1 MAAVFTFFCIFEETE
16 FELESIKKEDEGK
29 TEKMSRFFEV
39 EEMFDF
45 DNLGFTNTRDN
56 FKARHFV
63 FNAVLGIR
71 ICMFLGPPDPLVT
84 STDPIPDPF
93 IIQQNKAEKTL
104 IFTVL

>member
-1 MAAVFTFFCIFEETE
+1 MFFCIFEETE

-29 TEKMSRFFEV
+29 AEKMSRFFEV

-63 FNAVLGIR
+63 FTGYHTAEYV
-71 ICMFLGPPDPLVT
+71 FVD
-84 STDPIPDPF
+84 DF
-93 IIQQNKAEKTL
+93 ILSPRSGTPWGL
-104 IFTVL
+104 LP

>member
-1 MAAVFTFFCIFEETE
+1 MIIIVSAVFTFFFEETE

-29 TEKMSRFFEV
+29 AEKMSRFFEV

-63 FNAVLGIR
+63 FKAVLGIR
-71 ICMFLGPPDPLVT
+71 ISMFLGLPDP
-84 STDPIPDPF
+84 
-93 IIQQNKAEKTL
+93 
-104 IFTVL
+104 